1 MNGYWTPVVAPS
13 PMKWKWA
20 HTTCVGWCLLSC
32 VWGRGATTKLSPHAV
47 RQLRL
52 TLLER
57 GLHPTFILL
66 EDWLLQG
73 PAANAS
79 SVAPLI
85 AAKTELCCN
94 EHKGSS
100 LLNLLNAYRPCNS
113 CWLSDFQTGCL
124 VLPHKVSLS
133 LGLATAAAKGL
144 TKERPKFSVL
154 WVLFTGVFFCHN
166 SPHTILDAFC
176 SKAYFYANYL
186 PTVLMSI
193 LLAQLPVLIPL

>member
-1 MNGYWTPVVAPS
+1 MEMGTHNLCRMVPAELCLGKRSHNKAITTCCEAVETHIAGKRVAPHFY
-13 PMKWKWA
+13 PF
-20 HTTCVGWCLLSC
+20 
-32 VWGRGATTKLSPHAV
+32 R
-47 RQLRL
+47 RL
-52 TLLER
+52 
-57 GLHPTFILL
+57 
-66 EDWLLQG
+66 WLLQG

-113 CWLSDFQTGCL
+113 CWLSDCQTGCL